1 MKDMTAEPKALC
13 PICHKSV
20 RIRVDGTLNRHG
32 YRNNIGEKAEHKP
45 SRCIASGKP
54 IDYFIERA
62 KTDV

>member
-1 MKDMTAEPKALC
+1 MTEVDLKAIC

-20 RIRVDGTLNRHG
+20 RIRVDGTLNKHG
-32 YRNNIGEKAEHKP
+32 YKNNVREKAEHKP
-45 SRCIASGKP
+45 SRCLASGKT

>member
-1 MKDMTAEPKALC
+1 MTAEPKALC
-13 PICHKSV
+13 PLCHKFV
-20 RIRVDGTLNRHG
+20 RIRVNGTLNKHG
-32 YRNNIGEKAEHKP
+32 YKNNTHNKAEHKP